1 MREGAKMPDLIEGRP
16 ALIVV
21 DVQKGDGGVAI
32 PSMGGKAE
40 RLPRTLAV
48 IAAAREA
55 GVPVIFF
62 QEAHRR
68 TMVDF
73 GRELDGV
80 EDVHLLEGDA
90 GTDLKDELDPRPDE
104 SIIVKRR
111 YSGFFGTDF
120 EILLKGLKV
129 DTLLL
134 FGGLTDVCVHYTFVD
149 SHQHDYYTRVIEDCC
164 GGSTL
169 ARHEAALD
177 AMEYLQT
184 GARRQSD
191 EIIDALR
198 RYAGVTRDQQ
208 VAV

>member
-1 MREGAKMPDLIEGRP
+1 MPEMIEGRP

-32 PSMGGKAE
+32 PSMGGKEE
-40 RLPRTLAV
+40 RLPRQLAV
-48 IAAAREA
+48 IAAARDA
-55 GVPVIFF
+55 GVPVIFL

-73 GRELDGV
+73 GRELDGS
-80 EDVHLLEGDA
+80 EDVHLLEGDV
-90 GTDLKDELDPRPDE
+90 GTELVDELEPRSDE

-129 DTLLL
+129 ETLVLL
-134 FGGLTDVCVHYTFVD
+134 GGLTDVCVHYTFVD
-149 SHQHDYYTRVIEDCC
+149 GHQHDYHARVIEDCC
-164 GGSTL
+164 GGSSF

-184 GARRQSD
+184 GARRTSA
-191 EIIDALR
+191 EVIAAFR
-198 RYAGVTRDQQ
+198 VYARSTDPQPA
-208 VAV
+208 AVN

>member
-1 MREGAKMPDLIEGRP
+1 MPDLIEGRP

-48 IAAAREA
+48 IAAARDA
-55 GVPVIFF
+55 GIPVIFF

-68 TMVDF
+68 SMVDF

-80 EDVHLLEGDA
+80 EDVHLLEGDKSA
-90 GTDLKDELDPRPDE
+90 ELMDELEPRPDE

-129 DTLLL
+129 DTLFLL
-134 FGGLTDVCVHYTFVD
+134 GGLTDVCVHYTFVD

-164 GGSTL
+164 GGSTF
-169 ARHEAALD
+169 ARHEAALE

-191 EIIDALR
+191 VVIDAFRQYAAATNDR
-198 RYAGVTRDQQ
+198 RAAG
-208 VAV
+208 